1 MSPFLR
7 KEELFVARSYLKA
20 ARRGFLSFLTTFSI
34 LGVFIGVAALII
46 VIGVMTGFQTELRKR
61 IIGMT
66 PHVIV
71 TQFFDEPFEYSDSL
85 RNLLLD
91 IDEVTKVEPYI
102 LVKTMINRGIY
113 SDGVVV
119 KGVEY
124 LPDEVKQNIMMG
136 DSIFHEKS
144 IFLGVNLAAMLRT
157 VPGDTIKV
165 YSPYGVRKT
174 PFGMIMKSKDFT
186 VGGIFDAGLYDFNTA
201 FAFVRLDGLQSLL
214 DFGNKISGFEVYI
227 KDPMKAFRVKDKVH
241 ERLEYPFTE
250 TTWIEMNKSL
260 FSALKL
266 EKLAMY
272 IILILI
278 VIVASFGIIA
288 ALMMLV
294 VEKTREIGVLRSM
307 GFRKDQIK
315 RIFVALGL
323 ILGGIGTLSGVL
335 FGVVVSVIMDK
346 FRLFRLPPDVYF
358 IDRIPVM
365 VRVQDVCII
374 VVVTLLIVFL
384 ASLIPARRA
393 ANLMPVEA
401 IRYE

>member
-46 VIGVMTGFQTELRKR
+46 VIGVMTGFQAELRKR

-71 TQFFDEPFEYSDSL
+71 TRFFDEPFEYSDSI
-85 RNLLLD
+85 RNLLLG
-91 IDEVTKVEPYI
+91 IDEVTRVEPYI

-124 LPDEVKQNIMMG
+124 LPLEVKQNIMMG
-136 DSIFHEKS
+136 DSVFHKNS

-174 PFGMIMKSKDFT
+174 PFGMVMKSKEFI
-186 VGGIFDAGLYDFNTA
+186 VKGVFDAGLYDFNTV
-201 FAFVRLDGLQSLL
+201 FAFVRLDDLQSLL
-214 DFGNKISGFEVYI
+214 GFGNKISGFEVYI
-227 KDPMKAFRVKDKVH
+227 KNPMEAFKVKDRIHK
-241 ERLEYPFTE
+241 RLEYPFTE

-294 VEKTREIGVLRSM
+294 VEKTREIGVLRSI
-307 GFRKDQIK
+307 GFRRNQVKK
-315 RIFVALGL
+315 IFVALGL

-335 FGVVVSVIMDK
+335 FGIVVSVIMDK

-365 VRVQDVCII
+365 VRIQDVCII

-393 ANLMPVEA
+393 ANLIPAEA